1 MYVRQRVRDQEGKV
15 LKIVII
21 TDLHGN
27 CEALRCLPEA
37 YDELWVLGDLVN
49 YGPDPAAV
57 VDFVKGKSAVTVR
70 GNHDHSIGYDVDP
83 RCGARYQKMAET
95 TRQYTASMLNKSQ
108 KEFLRELP
116 LHVELRRQDK
126 RFYLCHAKPS
136 DPIYGYSPEDS
147 DDWIREVDSVPA
159 DVLLIG
165 HTHTPFIRRIGDRVV
180 VNPGSLGQPKTGK
193 PEACY
198 AVWQDGI
205 FELKS
210 FSYPVDETVRKLQA
224 LSFPQDV
231 EKDLITVLRTGSV

>member
-1 MYVRQRVRDQEGKV
+1 MYARQGMRDQEGKV

-27 CEALRCLPEA
+27 SEALRCLPEA
-37 YDELWVLGDLVN
+37 YDDLWVLGDLVN
-49 YGPDPAAV
+49 YGPDPATV
-57 VDFVKGKSAVTVR
+57 VDFVKAKSTITVR
-70 GNHDHSIGYDVDP
+70 GNHDHSIGYEVDP

-95 TRQYTASMLNKSQ
+95 ARQYTASVLNKNQ

-116 LHVELRRQDK
+116 LHVDLQRQDK

-136 DPIYGYSPEDS
+136 APLYGYCPEDS

-159 DVLLIG
+159 DVLLVG

-198 AVWQDGI
+198 AVWQDGT

-210 FSYPVDETVRKLQA
+210 FSYPVDETVGKLQA

-231 EKDLITVLRTGSV
+231 EKDLITALRTGSV

>member
-1 MYVRQRVRDQEGKV
+1 M
-15 LKIVII
+15 KIVII

-27 CEALRCLPEA
+27 SEALRCLPEA

-49 YGPDPAAV
+49 YGPDPAVV

-70 GNHDHSIGYDVDP
+70 GNHDHSIGFDVDP
-83 RCGARYQKMAET
+83 RCGGRFQKMAET
-95 TRQYTASMLNKSQ
+95 TRQYTASVLNRGQ

-116 LHVELRRQDK
+116 LHVELQRQDK
-126 RFYLCHAKPS
+126 SFYLCHAKPS
-136 DPIYGYSPEDS
+136 DPLYGYCPEDS
-147 DDWIREVDSVPA
+147 DDWIREVDNIRA
-159 DVLLIG
+159 DVLLVG
-165 HTHTPFIRRIGDRVV
+165 HTHTPFIRRIGNRMV

-198 AVWQDGI
+198 AVWQDGT

-231 EKDLITVLRTGSV
+231 EEDLITVLQTGSVS

>member
-1 MYVRQRVRDQEGKV
+1 MYVRQRVCDQEGRV

-27 CEALRCLPEA
+27 YEALRCLPEA

-57 VDFVKGKSAVTVR
+57 VDLVKAKSTVTVR

-95 TRQYTASMLNKSQ
+95 TRQYTASVLNKNQ

-116 LHVELRRQDK
+116 LHVELQRQDK

-136 DPIYGYSPEDS
+136 DPLYGYCPEES

-159 DVLLIG
+159 DVLLVG

-180 VNPGSLGQPKTGK
+180 VNPGSLGQPKTGT

-198 AVWQDGI
+198 AVWQDGT

>member
-1 MYVRQRVRDQEGKV
+1 MKIDEEGKV

-27 CEALRCLPEA
+27 CEALRCLPET

-49 YGPDPAAV
+49 YGPDPAAI
-57 VDFVKGKSAVTVR
+57 VDFVKAKSAVTVR

-83 RCGARYQKMAET
+83 RCGARFQKMAET
-95 TRQYTASMLNKSQ
+95 TRQYTASVLNKSQ

-136 DPIYGYSPEDS
+136 DPLYGYSPEDS
-147 DDWIREVDSVPA
+147 DDWMREVDSVPA
-159 DVLLIG
+159 DVLLVG
-165 HTHTPFIRRIGDRVV
+165 HTRAPFIRRIGDRVV

-198 AVWQDGI
+198 AVWQDGT

-210 FSYPVDETVRKLQA
+210 FSYSVDETVGKLQA

-231 EKDLITVLRTGSV
+231 EKDLITVLRTGSA